1 MATNSIDIQN
11 NGFQSLKALVTAVI
25 SLTHDT
31 SFQYASAVVEEDAR
45 LRKQIESQNAEVTRL
60 IGREKE
66 LEAIKETTYREM
78 FDFNEREKLKNAE
91 ARKEIERL
99 TTKIQ
104 ENEQKIA
111 ELNTKTNAL
120 EKKVQD
126 AQRLYDKEKDKI
138 IQANKDITKFQKI
151 IKDKEK
157 LVDELRSEASKTE
170 RAFETLQTKH
180 KELKTDKSR
189 IEQEIKQKAS
199 RLGELNGYAVEFN
212 EDTELV
218 LSDKI
223 FDLWEFCSN
232 AIAVLL
238 RKDIPMDQFK
248 DPQAL
253 KKLKMPIS
261 MSHQVPLPPSNTNA
275 AKEMRLAVFL
285 GLLARELVELI
296 FQPCYIS
303 LNELDIRNVLLE
315 VAMTDSKKESY
326 YRAILLAM
334 GSNKQK
340 TVLEERK
347 KTFLQNVEANLSDLL
362 PEAQYTE
369 LRQILEVVVEKACET
384 WKFFQ
389 YSRNRY
395 ELDFDLLEWGGDW
408 DPFPFQSSSNLGQEQ
423 SPNGDADEPVL
434 AIFPR
439 ICRVGNGEFKPLNFG
454 TVLTRY
460 QCADADRELRKKEP
474 SNPRAARAI
483 SDRQRTRGISISLG
497 GPSTQNGSFL
507 GDANQA
513 SK

>member
-1 MATNSIDIQN
+1 
-11 NGFQSLKALVTAVI
+11 
-25 SLTHDT
+25 
-31 SFQYASAVVEEDAR
+31 
-45 LRKQIESQNAEVTRL
+45 
-60 IGREKE
+60 
-66 LEAIKETTYREM
+66 
-78 FDFNEREKLKNAE
+78 
-91 ARKEIERL
+91 
-99 TTKIQ
+99 
-104 ENEQKIA
+104 
-111 ELNTKTNAL
+111 
-120 EKKVQD
+120 
-126 AQRLYDKEKDKI
+126 
-138 IQANKDITKFQKI
+138 
-151 IKDKEK
+151 
-157 LVDELRSEASKTE
+157 
-170 RAFETLQTKH
+170 
-180 KELKTDKSR
+180 
-189 IEQEIKQKAS
+189 
-199 RLGELNGYAVEFN
+199 
-212 EDTELV
+212 
-218 LSDKI
+218 
-223 FDLWEFCSN
+223 
-232 AIAVLL
+232 
-238 RKDIPMDQFK
+238 
-248 DPQAL
+248 
-253 KKLKMPIS
+253 MPIS

>member
-31 SFQYASAVVEEDAR
+31 SFQYASAVVEEDAQ

-218 LSDKI
+218 LYVMI
-223 FDLWEFCSN
+223 
-232 AIAVLL
+232 
-238 RKDIPMDQFK
+238 Q
-248 DPQAL
+248 L
-253 KKLKMPIS
+253 K
-261 MSHQVPLPPSNTNA
+261 
-275 AKEMRLAVFL
+275 R
-285 GLLARELVELI
+285 
-296 FQPCYIS
+296 
-303 LNELDIRNVLLE
+303 
-315 VAMTDSKKESY
+315 DS
-326 YRAILLAM
+326 
-334 GSNKQK
+334 
-340 TVLEERK
+340 
-347 KTFLQNVEANLSDLL
+347 
-362 PEAQYTE
+362 
-369 LRQILEVVVEKACET
+369 
-384 WKFFQ
+384 
-389 YSRNRY
+389 
-395 ELDFDLLEWGGDW
+395 
-408 DPFPFQSSSNLGQEQ
+408 
-423 SPNGDADEPVL
+423 ADY
-434 AIFPR
+434 
-439 ICRVGNGEFKPLNFG
+439 N
-454 TVLTRY
+454 
-460 QCADADRELRKKEP
+460 ADRIR
-474 SNPRAARAI
+474 
-483 SDRQRTRGISISLG
+483 SLTCG
-497 GPSTQNGSFL
+497 NFAVTL
-507 GDANQA
+507 
-513 SK
+513 